1 MSRRHPPSGLRLARN
16 ATRTAIANRT
26 KSSDDNFQPDLHQP
40 VGALPDPDE
49 KNAVA
54 VCYVELRHEGRPVD
68 PQPRLAK
75 REDR

>member
-40 VGALPDPDE
+40 VGALPVLTA
-49 KNAVA
+49 N
-54 VCYVELRHEGRPVD
+54 
-68 PQPRLAK
+68 
-75 REDR
+75 